1 MNTLDKFERTL
12 ENYYDHWNQ
21 NYFFTSEFLCHLVR
35 CFATNKHEAIEA
47 STKVDQKMKK
57 LSSVM
62 RLGGRVATV
71 ILLSPTDGALWTGT
85 ALAGIQDNYKPR

>member
-1 MNTLDKFERTL
+1 MNTINKFQGPL
-12 ENYYDHWNQ
+12 ENYDDHWNQ
-21 NYFFTSEFLCHLVR
+21 NCFFTSELLCHLVR
-35 CFATNKHEAIEA
+35 SFATNSHEAIEA

-57 LSSVM
+57 LPSVM

-85 ALAGIQDNYKPR
+85 ALVWHTR